1 MALPPAAR
9 PLEGKTIVMID
20 DEINARMLAKMLLE
34 REGCKVFTA
43 AHGEEGLT
51 LAKVERP
58 HLVLLDLMMPK
69 MSGHEVLQR
78 LKGDPDTRHIPVIIL
93 TAKLGDKDIE
103 ASFRLGAVFHLEKPY
118 EAKDLFQKIQIALA
132 VGETRGAA

>member
-1 MALPPAAR
+1 MSASETAK
-9 PLEGKTIVMID
+9 PLAGKTILIVD
-20 DEINARMLAKMLLE
+20 DEMSARMLAKMLLE
-34 REGCKVFTA
+34 REGAKVFTA

-58 HLVLLDLMMPK
+58 DLILLDLMMPK

-78 LKGDPDTRHIPVIIL
+78 LKNDPDTKTIPVIIL

-118 EAKDLFQKIQIALA
+118 EAKDLFQKIQVAFT
-132 VGETRGAA
+132 VAA